1 MNTIALHPEVDEAL
15 RARRPVV
22 ALETAL
28 LTHGLPRA
36 PLADHVQ
43 AVGDLPEGWNP
54 DGPTNL
60 ETARAMQRA
69 VRKGGAV
76 PAVIGVLEGALHI
89 GLDDDALAGLAAD
102 AAARKASI
110 GNLAHIMAG
119 GQSAG
124 TAVSATLAACMLAE
138 AGPIRVFATGGIG
151 GVHHGWTSRPDISA
165 DLLQLATTP
174 VCVVC
179 AGAKSILDLPA
190 TIEALE
196 TLGVPV
202 VGYRTDRFP
211 RFHAPGDDRLR
222 TSQRADD
229 PRSVAGL
236 CRLQWEILG
245 LEAGILLAN
254 PLPPQS
260 ALDREELDEAV
271 RKANEVADD
280 RGVEGADRT
289 PCLLEELAR
298 LTGGRSLAANIAL
311 LVNNAHLA
319 AAVAAAWS
327 NP

>member
-28 LTHGLPRA
+28 LTHGLPRE
-36 PLADHVQ
+36 PLAARVQ
-43 AVGDLPEGWNP
+43 ATGGSPEGWNP

-69 VRKGGAV
+69 VRESGAV
-76 PAVIGVLEGALHI
+76 PAMIGVLKGTLHI
-89 GLDDDALAGLAAD
+89 GLDDAALAGLAAD
-102 AAARKASI
+102 AEARKASI

-151 GVHHGWTSRPDISA
+151 GVHRGWTSRPDISA
-165 DLLQLATTP
+165 DMLQLATTP

-202 VGYRTDRFP
+202 VGYGTDRFP
-211 RFHAPGDDRLR
+211 CFHARGDDRLR
-222 TSQRADD
+222 TPQRADD
-229 PRSVAGL
+229 PRSVAAV

-254 PLPPQS
+254 PLPPES
-260 ALDREELDEAV
+260 ALDRDELDEAV
-271 RKANEVADD
+271 RQANAIADD
-280 RGVEGADRT
+280 RGVTGSDRT
-289 PCLLEELAR
+289 PFLLAELAR

-311 LVNNAHLA
+311 LVRNARLA
-319 AAVAAAWS
+319 GAVAGAWS